1 MARIK
6 FSLLAGASA
15 SQRRV
20 LLAVGR
26 GATEA
31 VVRGKGTGDG
41 GLLGARQGALQLAPE
56 TRPRSPRPRRLPCL
70 CATLMRCQAEDD
82 AVVRRMRRRK
92 IGATTARRRG
102 YVVQHAELLWQPSIS
117 CACGRGRERDVF
129 VCKGALYELLQTN
142 ALLRC

>member
-31 VVRGKGTGDG
+31 VVRGKGTSDG
-41 GLLGARQGALQLAPE
+41 GLLGAPQGALQLAPE
-56 TRPRSPRPRRLPCL
+56 TRPRSPRPPPPALLVCD
-70 CATLMRCQAEDD
+70 AD
-82 AVVRRMRRRK
+82 AVPGGGGR
-92 IGATTARRRG
+92 
-102 YVVQHAELLWQPSIS
+102 S
-117 CACGRGRERDVF
+117 CARDAQAGDWGYDCPPSGLRGAA
-129 VCKGALYELLQTN
+129 C
-142 ALLRC
+142 